1 MSRHASVSAAIATL
15 ALSLGAP
22 APATAVQAATCNA
35 APKPAAPAGSHWYYR
50 TDRGLGRKC
59 WYLAAQ
65 GGKGKLAAS
74 RPAATDDDADTAADA
89 TPAAKPTAPMA
100 EAAARLTEPLRS
112 PPPPARPAVN
122 TAIVAQ
128 ADTNAPI
135 LVPTESIRR
144 SEEPATAAVAQD
156 PAPSAATPSVV
167 PEPGVVDQAPAV
179 APAPVAAAVPASDR
193 TNLMQFVFVA
203 FVGLCLL
210 AGLFIYLAAIRR
222 RREIRIVDLNTP
234 APLRMPA
241 ALTDS
246 PSVAPD
252 TSRRND
258 GEVDDE
264 PLRRFSQAWKRQP
277 A

>member
-15 ALSLGAP
+15 ALSLGAL
-22 APATAVQAATCNA
+22 APTTAVHAATCNA
-35 APKPAAPAGSHWYYR
+35 APKPSAPAGSHWYYR
-50 TDRGLGRKC
+50 TDRSQGRKC
-59 WYLAAQ
+59 WYLAADGQ
-65 GGKGKLAAS
+65 KGKVVP
-74 RPAATDDDADTAADA
+74 RPAAADENADAAAAA
-89 TPAAKPTAPMA
+89 TPAAPMA

-112 PPPPARPAVN
+112 PPPAARPAVD

-144 SEEPATAAVAQD
+144 SDGPAAAPIAQAA
-156 PAPSAATPSVV
+156 APSVATPGIAQ
-167 PEPGVVDQAPAV
+167 EPSIADQTAPVA
-179 APAPVAAAVPASDR
+179 APAPVAAAVADPAPTSGR
-193 TNLMQFVFVA
+193 INLMQFVFVA

-210 AGLFIYLAAIRR
+210 AGLFLYLAATRR
-222 RREIRIVDLNTP
+222 RRDIRIVDLNTP
-234 APLRMPA
+234 AQLRMPA

-252 TSRRND
+252 ASRRD
-258 GEVDDE
+258 HLDVER
-264 PLRRFSQAWKRQP
+264 LRRFSHAWKRQP

>member
-15 ALSLGAP
+15 ALSLGAL
-22 APATAVQAATCNA
+22 APATAVYAATCNA
-35 APKPAAPAGSHWYYR
+35 APKPTAPAGSHWYYR
-50 TDRGLGRKC
+50 TDRNLGRKC
-59 WYLAAQ
+59 WYLAAA
-65 GGKGKLAAS
+65 GSKGRLAAS
-74 RPAATDDDADTAADA
+74 RAATDDDTDADADA
-89 TPAAKPTAPMA
+89 TPAAKPAAPMA

-112 PPPPARPAVN
+112 PPPPARPAVDA
-122 TAIVAQ
+122 AIVAQ

-135 LVPTESIRR
+135 RVPTETIRR
-144 SEEPATAAVAQD
+144 SDEPAAAPIARE
-156 PAPSAATPSVV
+156 PAPSVV
-167 PEPGVVDQAPAV
+167 QEPGTVGQTPEPAA
-179 APAPVAAAVPASDR
+179 APAPVAAAVPAPASER
-193 TNLMQFVFVA
+193 INLMQFVFVA
-203 FVGLCLL
+203 LVGLCLL

-234 APLRMPA
+234 AHLRMPA

-252 TSRRND
+252 ANRRD
-258 GEVDDE
+258 EPGADDE